1 MSGIISVIIWIVIM
15 AAVSGVL
22 KGKSNGSGT
31 KDRNPYNKN
40 GTTVPPQNTWNNGNA
55 EPRGTAGLFRRYG
68 SGKAQARCSERNSSN
83 TAGIN
88 GNRKAGQYVN
98 D

>member
-40 GTTVPPQNTWNNGNA
+40 GAAVPPQNTWNNGNA
-55 EPRGTAGLFRRYG
+55 MPQSRLISAAGCLRLSGTAAVRWNLPHRMRL
-68 SGKAQARCSERNSSN
+68 R
-83 TAGIN
+83 
-88 GNRKAGQYVN
+88 
-98 D
+98 

>member
-40 GTTVPPQNTWNNGNA
+40 GAAEYLEQRECNAA

>member
-31 KDRNPYNKN
+31 KDP
-40 GTTVPPQNTWNNGNA
+40 
-55 EPRGTAGLFRRYG
+55 ESL
-68 SGKAQARCSERNSSN
+68 
-83 TAGIN
+83 
-88 GNRKAGQYVN
+88 
-98 D
+98 

>member
-1 MSGIISVIIWIVIM
+1 M

-22 KGKSNGSGT
+22 EEEKSNGSGT

-40 GTTVPPQNTWNNGNA
+40 SAAVPPQNAQNSRDTMPQSRA
-55 EPRGTAGLFRRYG
+55 AQPLFRRYG
-68 SGKAQARCSERNSSN
+68 SGKAGHGAVKNSN